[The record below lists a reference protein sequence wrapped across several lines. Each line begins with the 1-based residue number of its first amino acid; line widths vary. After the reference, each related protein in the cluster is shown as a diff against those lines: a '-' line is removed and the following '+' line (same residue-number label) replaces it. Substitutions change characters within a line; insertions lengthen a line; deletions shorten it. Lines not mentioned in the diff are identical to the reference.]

1 MPKFGSFDYHNY
13 GQILKRGAGLIA
25 AATLAATLAAC
36 STTGPVPS
44 QTPAPVAQRPQL
56 PNNTPAQPNA
66 AEQARQ
72 AEAERQRIKAAEDKR
87 AQQAR
92 IEQENAE
99 RETNRQQTG
108 AYFNNRGGLTPPH
121 MAGRDT
127 KRLALLL
134 PFSARSSR
142 LQAEAASMLRAAELA
157 VFEREDADVLL
168 IALDT
173 QGTKPGA
180 RSAAKSALD
189 SGADIILGPIIAD
202 NVKAAAQVAAR
213 SKTPLLAFSNDQSVA
228 GNGTYL
234 LSFPPEAEVRRIV
247 EYVASTGTTRFALMG
262 PDSAYGRRV
271 TGAYEQAVRAVGGEI
286 TASETYKG
294 KDISVMQEPAQRLAA
309 YHAEGERLAKDNGGI
324 TPLSYEAILLP
335 EGGNALRSLAPLF
348 PYYEVDPADV
358 QFMGTGRWNNADT
371 VREPALNRG
380 IFAGPDKEAR
390 QPFLDSYDRTYGED
404 PSSLATLAYDAV
416 TLGAYIADGDP
427 KTRRNRAEDPAGFYG
442 VDGLVSFN
450 YDGRP
455 SRGLA
460 VYKINYGQFSVV
472 DPAPRHKVD
481 GGAS

>member
-1 MPKFGSFDYHNY
+1 MPKFGSFDYHIY
-13 GQILKRGAGLIA
+13 SHALKRLFIA
-25 AATLAATLAAC
+25 VFVSALAAC
-36 STTGPVPS
+36 STTGPVTP
-44 QTPAPVAQRPQL
+44 QNPAPITQRQPQ
-56 PNNTPAQPNA
+56 PNAPAQPSA
-66 AEQARQ
+66 AELERQ
-72 AEAERQRIKAAEDKR
+72 AEARRLKEQADQKKR
-87 AQQAR
+87 AEQAR
-92 IEQENAE
+92 IEQENAQRAAN
-99 RETNRQQTG
+99 REQTG

-134 PFSARSSR
+134 PFSARSNR
-142 LQAEAASMLRAAELA
+142 LKAEAASMLQAAELA
-157 VFEREDADVLL
+157 VFEREEADVLL

-173 QGTKPGA
+173 QGTKDGA
-180 RSAAKSALD
+180 RSAAKSALE

-202 NVKAAAQVAAR
+202 NVKAAAKVTAR
-213 SKTPLLAFSNDQSVA
+213 SGTPLLAFSNDQSVA

-234 LSFPPEAEVRRIV
+234 LSFPPEAEVKRVV
-247 EYVASTGTTRFALMG
+247 EYIASTGTTRFALMG

-271 TGAYEQAVRAVGGEI
+271 TQAYEQAVRAVGGEI
-286 TASETYKG
+286 TAREFYKG
-294 KDISVMQEPAQRLAA
+294 NDISVMQEPAQRLAA
-309 YHAEGERLAKDNGGI
+309 YHAEGEKLAKINGGL

-358 QFMGTGRWNNADT
+358 QFMGTGRWNNSETA
-371 VREPALNRG
+371 REPALNRG

-427 KTRRNRAEDPAGFYG
+427 KTRRSRAEDPAGFYG

-450 YDGRP
+450 FDGRP
-455 SRGLA
+455 NRGLA

-472 DPAPRHKVD
+472 DPAPRHKGD